1 MKTPWSREYLWFFL
15 TFIGVSGLFFGAIV
29 YFQIHPLYFSGS
41 APGGFSGSIILSP
54 ILLFLY
60 TVLIALTFAGTGYL
74 VVRSRIRTIA
84 LLNRQMAAIDPR
96 RSEIQVL
103 IDTHEPEFLDLQK
116 HINSLLSRMSAAQQQ
131 MQSHSGQVGH
141 KLGEHFSAQDRSARG
156 QHRARSG
163 RRNSK

>member
-1 MKTPWSREYLWFFL
+1 MKTRWSREYLWFFL
-15 TFIGVSGLFFGAIV
+15 TFIGVSGLFFGAVV
-29 YFQIHPLYFSGS
+29 YFQIHPPYFSGS

-54 ILLFLY
+54 ILLLLY

-84 LLNRQMAAIDPR
+84 LLNRQMAAIDPQH
-96 RSEIQVL
+96 SEIQVL

-116 HINSLLSRMSAAQQQ
+116 HINSLLSRMSVARQQ
-131 MQSHSGQVGH
+131 MQSHSAQVGH
-141 KLGEHFSAQDRSARG
+141 KLGDNYSAQDRSAHG

-163 RRNSK
+163 RRNSE